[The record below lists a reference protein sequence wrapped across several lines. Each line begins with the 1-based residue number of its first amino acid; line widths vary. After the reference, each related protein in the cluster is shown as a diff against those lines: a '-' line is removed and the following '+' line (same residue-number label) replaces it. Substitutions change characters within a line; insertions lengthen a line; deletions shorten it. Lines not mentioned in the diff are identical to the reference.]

1 VPDYGRYYARYVD
14 VIPEFDAFV
23 AAVGL
28 PPTSHIRVN
37 TLKTTS
43 EELAADLAVRGAV
56 LQPETWSGTMLRV
69 VDSSQALGSTVEHA
83 AGHFYMQSASSALA
97 AEALDARPGDSVLDL
112 CAAPGSKTGM
122 IAQTIGN
129 HGCIAAN
136 EPNRRR
142 SVSLV
147 ANLER
152 LGATCAVATSYA
164 GQNFPTGRQFDR
176 VLVDAPCSGEGT
188 WRGPNSRPKP
198 VKPAFR
204 KYLVRQQSALIR
216 KGFQLLKPGGTMVY
230 STCTYAPEENE
241 AIVDAFVKDTG
252 AQILPLDIKVDW
264 LPGLTSWDG
273 VVFSDKMAMAARLY
287 PHKFDS
293 EGFFLVRLTKAS
305 DALPKLIRPNAEPSI
320 YGKESD
326 DFQNSQRPA
335 VLRGRE
341 KRTKEK
347 EANLHPEVLDEKK
360 ANAVVEYL
368 EDYFGIPLSTF
379 SDYKFLKKGDYVYAI
394 KDSCIGLLEDLKF
407 LSAGIKLVKPIGKNG
422 FRPATR
428 GIQVFGRFA
437 QKRVR
442 QLSEDEASRLF
453 QGQSL
458 SFDDDEQ
465 GFYILQLKKM
475 VLGIGLARNKTLVA
489 QLPRSVV
496 EQVTFYL
503 AIQ

>member
-37 TLKTTS
+37 TLKTTP
-43 EELAADLAVRGAV
+43 ENLAADLAGRGAV
-56 LQPETWSGTMLRV
+56 LQPETWSETMLRV
-69 VDSSQALGSTVEHA
+69 VDSRQALGSTVEHA
-83 AGHFYMQSASSALA
+83 AGCFYMQSASSALA
-97 AEALDARPGDSVLDL
+97 AEALDVRPGDSVLDL

-122 IAQTIGN
+122 IAQTMGN

-216 KGFQLLKPGGTMVY
+216 KGFELLKPGGTMVY

-241 AIVDAFVKDTG
+241 AVVDAFIKETG
-252 AQILPLDIKVDW
+252 AQILPLDIKVNW
-264 LPGLTSWDG
+264 LPGLTGWDG
-273 VVFSDKMAMAARLY
+273 EDFSDKMAMAARLY
-287 PHKFDS
+287 PHKFNS
-293 EGFFLVRLTKAS
+293 EGFFLIRLTKAS
-305 DALPKLIRPNAEPSI
+305 DALPKLIRLNAESGI
-320 YGKESD
+320 YVRKSD
-326 DFQNSQRPA
+326 ELSNSQRPPPW
-335 VLRGRE
+335 RGRE
-341 KRTKEK
+341 KKSKGK
-347 EANLHPEVLDEKK
+347 EAKQHLELLDEKK
-360 ANAVVEYL
+360 ANAAVEYL
-368 EDYFGIPLSTF
+368 EDYFGIPASSF
-379 SDYKFLKKGDYVYAI
+379 SGYKFFKKGDYVYAV
-394 KDSCIGLLEDLKF
+394 KDSCVGLLEDLKF

-437 QKRVR
+437 QKRVHE
-442 QLSEDEASRLF
+442 LTEDDASRLF

-458 SFDDDEQ
+458 TFGDAEQ
-465 GFYILQLKKM
+465 GFYILQLNKM

-496 EQVTFYL
+496 EQVTF
-503 AIQ
+503 